1 MRRYAAVA
9 GAILVIVLWASPAL
23 ALRDPFQP
31 VIAPNATTAPATG
44 TGAVSQPEA
53 PPPGPVRSETLSNTG
68 SDVIPWAAVGI
79 GLMAVGV
86 GALYAV
92 RQYRK
97 PLV

>member
-1 MRRYAAVA
+1 MRRYVALA

-31 VIAPNATTAPATG
+31 VIAPDATTAPVTG
-44 TGAVSQPEA
+44 TGTVSQPVA
-53 PPPGPVRSETLSNTG
+53 PAPQPIRSETLSNTG
-68 SDVIPWAAVGI
+68 SDVIQWVTVGGGLMVI
-79 GLMAVGV
+79 GL

-92 RQYRK
+92 RLYRK